1 MKKLLLVIFLGLVA
15 CNGAKKATSNPNAKY
30 TVENLGNMNAME
42 IDQRY
47 SDADIQEGSEMY
59 EEGTVERPY
68 TILYPGTED
77 ELHITWE
84 DEDRIK
90 IYDLRYSGNG
100 KWKSDTGIE
109 IGTTYDEL
117 NKMNGKNISFY
128 GFGWDYSGAVLW
140 NEGKLENSGLRV
152 FLSPEGEPG
161 NKYYG
166 DHIIK
171 ASPEEIEAMNLKV
184 SSIMINYSI

>member
-1 MKKLLLVIFLGLVA
+1 MKKLILLLFVGLVA
-15 CNGAKKATSNPNAKY
+15 CNSAKKATSNPNAKF
-30 TVENLGNMNAME
+30 TVENLGSLNAME
-42 IDQRY
+42 ISQRY
-47 SDADIQEGSEMY
+47 ADANIEEGSEMY
-59 EEGTVERPY
+59 EEGTVERAY

-84 DEDRIK
+84 DRGKSK
-90 IYDLRYSGNG
+90 IHDIRFSGNG
-100 KWKSDTGIE
+100 QWKSDTGID
-109 IGTTYDEL
+109 IGTTYTEL
-117 NKMNGKNISFY
+117 TKMNGKDISFY

-140 NEGKLENSGLRV
+140 NGGKLEKSGLRV
-152 FLSPEGEPG
+152 FLSPENEPG

-171 ASPEEIEAMNLKV
+171 ASPGEIESMNLKV

>member
-1 MKKLLLVIFLGLVA
+1 MKKLLFVIFLGLVA
-15 CNGAKKATSNPNAKY
+15 CNSAKKATSNPNAKFS
-30 TVENLGNMNAME
+30 VENLGNMNAME
-42 IDQRY
+42 INQRY
-47 SDADIQEGSEMY
+47 SDADIQEGSEIY

-68 TILYPGTED
+68 TILYPETED

-84 DEDRIK
+84 DEGKSK
-90 IYDLRYSGNG
+90 IHDIRFSGNG
-100 KWKSDTGIE
+100 KWKTDSGVQ

-117 NKMNGKNISFY
+117 NKMNGKDISFY

-152 FLSPEGEPG
+152 FLSPENEPG

-166 DHIIK
+166 DRIIK

-184 SSIMINYSI
+184 SSIMIIYSI

>member
-1 MKKLLLVIFLGLVA
+1 MKKLLFVIFLSLVA
-15 CNGAKKATSNPNAKY
+15 CNSAKKATSNPNAKFS
-30 TVENLGNMNAME
+30 VENLGNMNAME
-42 IDQRY
+42 INQRY
-47 SDADIQEGSEMY
+47 SDADIQEGTEMY

-68 TILYPGTED
+68 TILYPETED

-84 DEDRIK
+84 DEGKSK
-90 IYDLRYSGNG
+90 IHDIRFSGNG
-100 KWKSDTGIE
+100 KWKTDSGVQ

-117 NKMNGKNISFY
+117 NKMNGKDISFY

-152 FLSPEGEPG
+152 FLSPENEPG

-166 DHIIK
+166 DRIIK

-184 SSIMINYSI
+184 SSIMIIYSI

>member
-1 MKKLLLVIFLGLVA
+1 MKKLLFVIFLGLVA
-15 CNGAKKATSNPNAKY
+15 CNSAKKATSNPNAKFS
-30 TVENLGNMNAME
+30 VENLGNMNAME
-42 IDQRY
+42 INQRY
-47 SDADIQEGSEMY
+47 SDADIQEGTEMY

-68 TILYPGTED
+68 TILYPETED

-84 DEDRIK
+84 DEGKSK
-90 IYDLRYSGNG
+90 IHDIRFSGNG
-100 KWKSDTGIE
+100 KWKTDSGVQ

-117 NKMNGKNISFY
+117 NKMNGKDISFY

-152 FLSPEGEPG
+152 FLSPENEPG

-166 DHIIK
+166 DRIIK

-184 SSIMINYSI
+184 SSIMIIYSI